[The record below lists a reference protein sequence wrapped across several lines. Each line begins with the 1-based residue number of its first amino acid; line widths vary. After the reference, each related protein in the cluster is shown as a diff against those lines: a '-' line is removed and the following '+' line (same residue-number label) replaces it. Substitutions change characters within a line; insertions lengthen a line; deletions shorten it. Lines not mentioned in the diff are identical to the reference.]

1 MASNYYVDAQE
12 LKEQAVIYKTT
23 AQYTSAGKYIYGS
36 ANVTEQF
43 GEQIYKIS
51 RNLSNK
57 TNFNQYTYKEDFIME
72 GLHNT
77 IKYFHNY
84 KPEKGTV
91 FNYITM
97 ICYNAFVAYIEK
109 QKRHSVI
116 KDVCYQ
122 KKELFIRDEEES
134 YAQKSIDYT
143 VMKDPVEKKP
153 KKKPE

>member
-1 MASNYYVDAQE
+1 MASNYYVDADE
-12 LKEQAVIYKTT
+12 LKEQANVYKTT

-36 ANVTEQF
+36 ANVTPSF
-43 GEQIYKIS
+43 GEMILKIS

-57 TNFNQYTYKEDFIME
+57 TNFNQYTYKEDFVME

-84 KPEKGTV
+84 REEKGTV

-97 ICYNAFVAYIEK
+97 ICYHAFVAYIAR
-109 QKRHSVI
+109 QKKHSTI
-116 KDVCYQ
+116 KDMCYQ
-122 KKELFIRDEEES
+122 KRDLFIRDEEES

-143 VMKDPVEKKP
+143 LMKSSS
-153 KKKPE
+153 

>member
-1 MASNYYVDAQE
+1 MSTNYYVDAEE
-12 LKEQAVIYKTT
+12 LKEQAIIYKTT
-23 AQYTSAGKYIYGS
+23 ALYTSAGKYQYGS
-36 ANVTEQF
+36 ANVTDEF
-43 GEQIYKIS
+43 GEMILKIS

-57 TNFNQYTYKEDFIME
+57 TNFNQYTYKEDFVME

-109 QKRHSVI
+109 QKKHSTI

-122 KKELFIRDEEES
+122 KRDLFIRDEEES
-134 YAQKSIDYT
+134 YSQKSIDYT
-143 VMKDPVEKKP
+143 LMKDADP
-153 KKKPE
+153 KKKTK